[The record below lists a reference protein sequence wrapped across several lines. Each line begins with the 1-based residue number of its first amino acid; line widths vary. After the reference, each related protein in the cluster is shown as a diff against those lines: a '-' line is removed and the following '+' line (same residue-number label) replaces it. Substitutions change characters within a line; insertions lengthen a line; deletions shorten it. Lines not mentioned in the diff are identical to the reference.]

1 MAEASTLP
9 DHDDP
14 VAPTHPAGA
23 GWRTNR
29 PLLYGLAVV
38 VAVLGFAVGLVLSG
52 RAERLIDDEVALD
65 AVPVSTTTTVPPTTT
80 TVAPT
85 TTTEPPTTTTEPPT
99 TTAPPTTTTT
109 APPTTTTLPPTTVP
123 PATVQTLPPTTVPPT
138 VPPPVATSV
147 PAGPPG
153 SPPLVSV
160 AYAGQSTGVLQ
171 LRLGGSS
178 TVVLSNV
185 GGSPATW
192 TAQASGYVGMSG
204 GNRLTGTLDRGTS
217 VGLSVTAASAVPPGA
232 GGAITISTPSGVFVV
247 PIAVS

>member
-80 TVAPT
+80 TVA
-85 TTTEPPTTTTEPPT
+85 
-99 TTAPPTTTTT
+99 PTTTTT

-232 GGAITISTPSGVFVV
+232 GGAITISTPTGVFVV